1 MIAIDEV
8 DGVVYSLQHA
18 TVWRI
23 LHEDPDYNE
32 NYDNELEEDK
42 YHLFAEIDDK
52 KIEIAHGKDRG
63 TLIQFMK
70 YIAKQANQDITL
82 SECAER
88 FDELSGFYL
97 LKYIELDLS

>member
-1 MIAIDEV
+1 MIAIDELN
-8 DGVVYSLQHA
+8 GVVYSLQHA
-18 TVWRI
+18 AVWRI
-23 LHEDPDYNE
+23 QQEPADGDDY
-32 NYDNELEEDK
+32 YLLTRIGDK
-42 YHLFAEIDDK
+42 DVK
-52 KIEIAHGKDRG
+52 VAHGKERG
-63 TLIQFMK
+63 TLMQFMK

>member
-1 MIAIDEV
+1 MIAIDEFE
-8 DGVVYSLQHA
+8 GVVYSLQHA

-23 LHEDPDYNE
+23 QQEPAGLEDDVYCL
-32 NYDNELEEDK
+32 YTGIGDK
-42 YHLFAEIDDK
+42 DVK
-52 KIEIAHGKDRG
+52 VAHGKERG
-63 TLIQFMK
+63 TLMQFMK

>member
-1 MIAIDEV
+1 MIAIDEFE
-8 DGVVYSLQHA
+8 GVVYSLQHA
-18 TVWRI
+18 AVWRI
-23 LHEDPDYNE
+23 QQEPAGLEDDEY
-32 NYDNELEEDK
+32 YLFTRIGDK
-42 YHLFAEIDDK
+42 DVK
-52 KIEIAHGKDRG
+52 IAHGKERG
-63 TLIQFMK
+63 TLMQFMK